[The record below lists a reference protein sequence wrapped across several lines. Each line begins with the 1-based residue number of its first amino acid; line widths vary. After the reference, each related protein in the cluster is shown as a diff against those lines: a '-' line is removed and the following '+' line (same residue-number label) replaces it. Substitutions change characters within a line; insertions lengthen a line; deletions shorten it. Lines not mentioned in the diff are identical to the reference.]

1 MHRPTS
7 VSESKQVGSAA
18 SWSDTTCFRARKM
31 TLSLPFPKGHT
42 FQAFGCEI
50 CLGRKLLCRESL
62 SPCLCIRSRNAS
74 RFGAMALVRCI
85 TDYLGCCHGPDVDL
99 AGRAGLGDHNDNFS
113 ILVKTFGP
121 IRQGG
126 VVLLL
131 SRSLS
136 FEVVQADA
144 IQEAC
149 RKGRWDA
156 LQKGG
161 RRNIQPRAETSPSNF
176 RTDLRLL
183 NFISSPFLKLA
194 PPGKQAD
201 LAGIHS
207 RSNED
212 GLRGS
217 AELIR

>member
-1 MHRPTS
+1 MHPSMHRPTS

-42 FQAFGCEI
+42 VQAFGCEI

-126 VVLLL
+126 VVSLL

-136 FEVVQADA
+136 FEVVSKLMPFKKLVVKADGT
-144 IQEAC
+144 
-149 RKGRWDA
+149 RS
-156 LQKGG
+156 
-161 RRNIQPRAETSPSNF
+161 RREDVGTSSH
-176 RTDLRLL
+176 
-183 NFISSPFLKLA
+183 A
-194 PPGKQAD
+194 PKHHRRIFGQTFD
-201 LAGIHS
+201 C
-207 RSNED
+207 
-212 GLRGS
+212 
-217 AELIR
+217 